1 MSIKVRIE
9 DGDGSGNRAKVT
21 EGGYIYAQDSNL
33 PPLDDRDSQIIYR
46 QNLTLNGDGTTTE
59 MTVDG
64 STTPQ
69 LFTINAI
76 PEKDI
81 YITSLSIFVQATALS
96 LGQDFAGSNTATATL
111 ALPNGCRL
119 FYEDKNG
126 EINIGTDI
134 VVNFDFIRLCQG
146 NAPFGDS
153 TTAFIK
159 TDGTPTIF
167 PILSFKKVFGFQSG
181 LRLLRNTTDKL
192 VFEVNDNL
200 TAGGTILPADASINI
215 IANGFELK

>member
-21 EGGYIYAQDSNL
+21 EGGYIYVQDSNI
-33 PPLDDRDSQIIYR
+33 PPLDDRDLQIIYR

-81 YITSLSIFVQATALS
+81 YITSLSIFIEATGIALG
-96 LGQDFAGSNTATATL
+96 LDFAGSGAAL
-111 ALPNGCRL
+111 ANGCRL
-119 FYEDKNG
+119 YYEDKNG
-126 EINIGTDI
+126 EINIGTNL
-134 VVNFDFIRLCQG
+134 VTNFELVRLCQG
-146 NAPFGDS
+146 NVPFGDAAN
-153 TTAFIK
+153 AFIK
-159 TDGTPTIF
+159 TDGTPAIF
-167 PILSFKKVFGFQSG
+167 PTLSFKKVFGFQSG

-192 VFEVNDNL
+192 VLEVNDNL
-200 TAGGTILPADASINI
+200 TPGTIVAADASFNI

>member
-21 EGGYIYAQDSNL
+21 EGGYIYVQDSNI
-33 PPLDDRDSQIIYR
+33 PPLDDRDLQIIYR
-46 QNLTLNGDGTTTE
+46 KNLTLNGDGTTTE

-69 LFTINAI
+69 LFTIEAI

-81 YITSLSIFVQATALS
+81 YITSLSIFIEATGIALG
-96 LGQDFAGSNTATATL
+96 LDFAGSAA
-111 ALPNGCRL
+111 ALTNGCRL
-119 FYEDKNG
+119 YYEDKNG
-126 EINIGTDI
+126 EINIGTNL
-134 VVNFDFIRLCQG
+134 VTNFEFVRLCQG
-146 NAPFGDS
+146 NVPFGDA
-153 TTAFIK
+153 TNAFIK
-159 TDGTPTIF
+159 TDGTPAIF
-167 PILSFKKVFGFQSG
+167 PTLSFKKVFGFQSG

-192 VFEVNDNL
+192 VLEVNDNL
-200 TAGGTILPADASINI
+200 TPGTIVAADASFNI

>member
-9 DGDGSGNRAKVT
+9 DGDGSGKKAKVT
-21 EGGYIYAQDSNL
+21 EGGYVFVQDSNL
-33 PPLDDRDSQIIYR
+33 PPVDDRDLQIIYR

-69 LFTINAI
+69 LFTIDAI

-81 YITSLSIFVQATALS
+81 YITSLSIFVQATSLT
-96 LGQDFAGSNTATATL
+96 LGQDFAGSNVAQGVL

-134 VVNFDFIRLCQG
+134 VVNFDFIR
-146 NAPFGDS
+146 S
-153 TTAFIK
+153 
-159 TDGTPTIF
+159 
-167 PILSFKKVFGFQSG
+167 
-181 LRLLRNTTDKL
+181 
-192 VFEVNDNL
+192 
-200 TAGGTILPADASINI
+200 
-215 IANGFELK
+215 